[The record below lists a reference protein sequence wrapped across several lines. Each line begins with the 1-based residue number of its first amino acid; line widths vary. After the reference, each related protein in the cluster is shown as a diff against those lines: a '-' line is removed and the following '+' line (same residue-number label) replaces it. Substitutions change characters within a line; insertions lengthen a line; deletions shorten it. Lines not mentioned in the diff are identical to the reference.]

1 MAKRAL
7 DTLATIVTRFGA
19 KSVNLLVFLIVARQL
34 SLAEMAAYGFIFSTT
49 LIYSTILDLGTRNS
63 LAVFIG
69 KEPALTHDYTRS
81 GFFLWLVLSVL
92 GVPAAYLTLRASDLG
107 MDPAQL
113 AAPFSI
119 LLAAMLYLRMMQG
132 TPLGTGDIKLFN
144 RSELASRI
152 ALLIGTVLLLVIP
165 GAFTLLGAV
174 WALAISQV
182 AAALYLFAKQ
192 LPAIRVP
199 SGKSTATA
207 LAWKLVSRGFLF
219 MLSVLLMNA
228 AKRVS
233 FLVVSHTSAS
243 DDAGTFF
250 ALQRLTEIITEVGMA
265 IAVVAFS
272 YSVRSSSTKEAVD
285 SSAAMLRTSMLLFTV
300 VSVAMIATADVS
312 VPLLLGSQF
321 SADGWLFVLLVA
333 ATLSGAPWTILFPSL
348 SVVLSPFRV
357 FLLMLPGVMLNIV
370 TAKPLT
376 EAYGLNGAAISML
389 ISNVVLTLSFLLVYR
404 VAFSVPIHRFLI
416 INRDDLAGMRA
427 LMEKLRMRLRR

>member
-81 GFFLWLVLSVL
+81 GFYLWLVLSVV

-144 RSELASRI
+144 RSEVASRV
-152 ALLIGTVLLLVIP
+152 ALLIGTVLLLAIP

-199 SGKSTATA
+199 SGKSTA

-370 TAKPLT
+370 TARPLT

-427 LMEKLRMRLRR
+427 LMEKIRMRLRR

>member
-7 DTLATIVTRFGA
+7 DTLTTIVTRFGA

-34 SLAEMAAYGFIFSTT
+34 SLTEMAAYGFIFSTT

-69 KEPALTHDYTRS
+69 KEPALTNDYTRS
-81 GFFLWLVLSVL
+81 GFALWLVLSVL

-107 MDPAQL
+107 MDTTQL
-113 AAPFSI
+113 AIPFAI

-132 TPLGTGDIKLFN
+132 PPLGTGDIKLFN
-144 RSELASRI
+144 RSELASRV
-152 ALLIGTVLLLVIP
+152 ALLIGTVILLVIP
-165 GAFTLLGAV
+165 GAFTLLSAV
-174 WALAISQV
+174 WVLAVSQV

-192 LPAIRVP
+192 LPAMRAR
-199 SGKSTATA
+199 SGKWTV

-228 AKRVS
+228 AKRAS
-233 FLVVSHTSAS
+233 FLVVSQTSAS
-243 DDAGTFF
+243 DAAGTFF
-250 ALQRLTEIITEVGMA
+250 ALQRLTEIITEVGLA

-272 YSVRSSSTKEAVD
+272 YSVRSSSTREAVD
-285 SSAAMLRTSMLLFTV
+285 SSAAMLRTSMLLFTA
-300 VSVAMIATADVS
+300 VSVTMIATADVT

-321 SADGWLFVLLVA
+321 SSEGWLFTLLVV

-357 FLLMLPGVMLNIV
+357 FLLMLPGVLLNIV

-376 EAYGLNGAAISML
+376 VAYGLNGAALSML
-389 ISNVVLTLSFLLVYR
+389 ISNVVLTLSFLLVYKI
-404 VAFSVPIHRFLI
+404 AFSVPIHRFLI
-416 INRDDLAGMRA
+416 INRDDLTGIRT
-427 LMEKLRMRLRR
+427 LVDKVRMRVRR